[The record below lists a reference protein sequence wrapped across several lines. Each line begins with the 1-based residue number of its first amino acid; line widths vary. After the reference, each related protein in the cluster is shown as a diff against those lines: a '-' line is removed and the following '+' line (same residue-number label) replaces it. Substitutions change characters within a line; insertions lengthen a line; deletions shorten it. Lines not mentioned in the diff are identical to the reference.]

1 MNATY
6 GSGMAIHYD
15 RSTLLEQLIMTA
27 DKMSSSPTGA
37 NLAGERPVRVA
48 WRPADLLGWIG
59 IVGVV
64 SLMTLIGVVGFV
76 ATGQDQTRLNQARL
90 MNRELRLML
99 ISLVDAETGVRG
111 FLLTGKVEY
120 LEPYEWG
127 MRALQTLPPALT
139 AEVDA
144 FAKTLPNTAGEH
156 AAFSDTLGDLRG
168 VWSDAIRQAESH
180 DLAKAL
186 ATLESMRGKILM
198 DGLRADIGGFI
209 ATRDG
214 AALKAEHA
222 IDVEENWVL
231 LLNLL
236 GGAAAISALVYAA
249 RRSARDSARR
259 DRAVG
264 ENIKAR
270 NQIERLF
277 VMAEMLQSA
286 TDREDANEVLRASA
300 AQLLPGLGGALYV
313 FNNSRDRLDL
323 STTWSGDGSADAHS
337 ALPDHITPNSCWALK
352 RGKPHRN
359 TGATGALRC
368 AHALAGQVT
377 LEIPMAA
384 RGELYGLLELT
395 ATGAD
400 AEARMADIQL
410 IAGALADAMS
420 LALSSISLRERL
432 RNQALRDPLTGL
444 YNRRFL
450 EEMIERLAHD
460 AERKR
465 TPLAALMLDLD
476 HFKTLNDQFGHATGD
491 AVLRQVSNTIMAN
504 LRATDVACRY
514 GGEELAIL
522 MPDTSLEA
530 AVAKAEQIRAAIAD
544 MSRDGRVPPVA
555 ASIGVASTPETASRA
570 TDLIAAADAALYLAK
585 QQGRDR
591 VVAGTS
597 RGAGTPK
604 LVLAE

>member
-1 MNATY
+1 MP
-6 GSGMAIHYD
+6 
-15 RSTLLEQLIMTA
+15 A
-27 DKMSSSPTGA
+27 DKTSTP
-37 NLAGERPVRVA
+37 LFIQRPPRTN
-48 WRPADLLGWIG
+48 WRAAYPYAWIG

-64 SLMTLIGVVGFV
+64 ALMTLSAVVGFL
-76 ATGQDQTRLNQARL
+76 ATSQDQTRLNQARL
-90 MNRELRLML
+90 VNRELRLML
-99 ISLVDAETGVRG
+99 VSLVDAETGVRG
-111 FLLTGKVEY
+111 FVLTGKVEY

-127 MRALQTLPPALT
+127 TRALETLPPALT
-139 AEVDA
+139 ADVDS
-144 FAKTLPNTAGEH
+144 FAATLP
-156 AAFSDTLGDLRG
+156 AASGSRSPFSDKLATLRG

-180 DLAKAL
+180 DLSQAS
-186 ATLESMRGKILM
+186 ATLQSSHGKMLM

-209 ATRDG
+209 ATRD
-214 AALKAEHA
+214 AAAVKAEHA
-222 IDVEENWVL
+222 IDQEENWVL

-236 GGAAAISALVYAA
+236 GGAAAIGALVYAA
-249 RRSARDSARR
+249 RRSARDTARR
-259 DRAVG
+259 ERAVR

-300 AQLLPGLGGALYV
+300 TQLLPGLGGALYV

-323 STTWSGDGSADAHS
+323 STTWSGDGSMDTHS
-337 ALPDHITPNSCWALK
+337 SLPDHITPGSCWALK

-359 TGATGALRC
+359 TGIAGALRC
-368 AHALAGQVT
+368 AHAIAGQVT

-395 ATGAD
+395 ASGAD
-400 AEARMADIQL
+400 AEERMADVQL

-420 LALSSISLRERL
+420 LALSNISLRERL

-450 EEMIERLAHD
+450 EEMIERLAHEAD
-460 AERKR
+460 RKR
-465 TPLAALMLDLD
+465 TPLSALMLDLD
-476 HFKTLNDQFGHATGD
+476 HFKMLNDQFGHTTGD

-522 MPDTSLEA
+522 MPDTSLEFA
-530 AVAKAEQIRAAIAD
+530 TAKAEQIRAAIAD
-544 MSRDGRVPPVA
+544 MSRDGRIPPVT
-555 ASIGVASTPETASRA
+555 ASIGIASAPETSARA
-570 TDLIAAADAALYLAK
+570 NDLIAAADASLYLAK

-591 VVAGTS
+591 VVAGVPRS
-597 RGAGTPK
+597 GAPK
-604 LVLAE
+604 LVVAE

>member
-1 MNATY
+1 M
-6 GSGMAIHYD
+6 H
-15 RSTLLEQLIMTA
+15 A
-27 DKMSSSPTGA
+27 DKMSPTD
-37 NLAGERPVRVA
+37 LRD
-48 WRPADLLGWIG
+48 RPARSGWRAAYPYAWIG

-64 SLMTLIGVVGFV
+64 SLMALSAIVGFL
-76 ATGQDQTRLNQARL
+76 ATSEDQARLNQARL

-99 ISLVDAETGVRG
+99 VSLVDAETGVRG
-111 FLLTGKVEY
+111 FVLTGKVEY

-127 MRALQTLPPALT
+127 TRALQTLPPALT
-139 AEVDA
+139 DEVDA
-144 FAKTLPNTAGEH
+144 FAASQPAGLNGEQMPFSQNITA
-156 AAFSDTLGDLRG
+156 LRT
-168 VWSDAIRQAESH
+168 VWADAIRQAESH
-180 DLAKAL
+180 DLASAS
-186 ATLESMRGKILM
+186 ATLESRHGKKLM

-209 ATRDG
+209 ATRDQ
-214 AALKAEHA
+214 AALKAENA
-222 IDVEENWVL
+222 IDREENWVL

-236 GGAAAISALVYAA
+236 GGAAAIGALIYAA
-249 RRSARDSARR
+249 RRSARDTARR
-259 DRAVG
+259 ERAVSDHVQ
-264 ENIKAR
+264 AR
-270 NQIERLF
+270 HQIERLF

-300 AQLLPGLGGALYV
+300 TQLLPGLGGALYV

-323 STTWSGDGSADAHS
+323 STTWSGDGSTGAQSD
-337 ALPDHITPNSCWALK
+337 LPDHITPNSCWALK

-359 TGATGALRC
+359 TGITGALRC
-368 AHALAGQVT
+368 AHAVAGQAT

-395 ATGAD
+395 ATGPD

-491 AVLRQVSNTIMAN
+491 AVLRQVSNTIMAS
-504 LRATDVACRY
+504 LRVTDVACRY

-522 MPDTSLEA
+522 MPDTSLEQA
-530 AVAKAEQIRAAIAD
+530 MVKAEQIRAAITD
-544 MSRDGRVPPVA
+544 MSRDGRVPPVS
-555 ASIGVASTPETASRA
+555 ASIGIASTPETSVRA
-570 TDLIAAADAALYLAK
+570 ADLIAAADAALYLAK

-591 VVAGTS
+591 VVAGVP
-597 RGAGTPK
+597 RGTAAPK